1 MALSRKT
8 QSASDMEGDL
18 RDQLVQFPDFSDGA
32 SEAKKKGCNTAT
44 VMVQG
49 WWSDWGW
56 NWAFLTLGWGLSY
69 STTDFH
75 FAEYVIHSLKSWVV
89 LP

>member
-56 NWAFLTLGWGLSY
+56 N
-69 STTDFH
+69 
-75 FAEYVIHSLKSWVV
+75 
-89 LP
+89 